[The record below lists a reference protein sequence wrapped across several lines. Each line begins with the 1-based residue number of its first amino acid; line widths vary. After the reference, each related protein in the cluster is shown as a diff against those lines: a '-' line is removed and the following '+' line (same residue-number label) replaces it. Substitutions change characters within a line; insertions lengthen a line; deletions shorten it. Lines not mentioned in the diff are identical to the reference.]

1 MGVDGCVPGS
11 SSQVLAITVG
21 DVLSSLGVAEA
32 LGQTEVD
39 NVNVMLLLANSDQK
53 VIRLDISMQEMARV
67 NEFNSLKHLI
77 GQHEDGLQGE
87 LAFAIVK
94 QVFERGAQ
102 QVNNHDV
109 VVSFNAKPVNIRH
122 TNSTLQDTVELGLVE
137 QLRMLGAD
145 GFQLDSNLLV
155 GSDVSSVVDVSEGS
169 TAQFT

>member
-67 NEFNSLKHLI
+67 DEFNSLKLN
-77 GQHEDGLQGE
+77 
-87 LAFAIVK
+87 
-94 QVFERGAQ
+94 RG
-102 QVNNHDV
+102 N
-109 VVSFNAKPVNIRH
+109 KP
-122 TNSTLQDTVELGLVE
+122 S
-137 QLRMLGAD
+137 
-145 GFQLDSNLLV
+145 
-155 GSDVSSVVDVSEGS
+155 
-169 TAQFT
+169 